1 MDGARWIAAVVLCA
15 TACSSGG
22 GLGSAPVG
30 HSSVRPLHLPTLSSG
45 APCPVSQAHH
55 LSSTFAPG
63 IGTGPAYAVG
73 FKRGILR
80 FEYPPD
86 PKSQFAGSTWGGQKV
101 LWVVKPS
108 YHGALLI
115 RGRRIDGPQALRFE
129 RGVDPPDELRLPI
142 QPANLTG
149 GWANYPSYTR
159 LRAPGCYAYQV
170 DGKAV
175 SEVIVFR
182 AVVSLNG

>member
-1 MDGARWIAAVVLCA
+1 MDRSGCVVCHCVQQRRRSRFGARRALIGAAA
-15 TACSSGG
+15 TPAN
-22 GLGSAPVG
+22 AVI
-30 HSSVRPLHLPTLSSG
+30 RR
-45 APCPVSQAHH
+45 PCPVSQAHH